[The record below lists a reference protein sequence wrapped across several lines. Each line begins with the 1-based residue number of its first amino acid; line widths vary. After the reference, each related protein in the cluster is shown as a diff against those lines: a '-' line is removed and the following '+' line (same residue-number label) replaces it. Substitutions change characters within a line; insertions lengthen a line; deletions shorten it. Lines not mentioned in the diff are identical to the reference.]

1 MDKEREKGML
11 FNSFSFLIFFP
22 IVVLL
27 YFIVPKKVR
36 YIWLL
41 IASYYFY
48 MSWNPKY
55 IVLILISTIIT
66 WVSGLLLEKFESVT
80 CRKWVVA
87 TSFATNL
94 GILFFFKYFDFAINN
109 VNKVL
114 GRVGVEL
121 IENPFDILL
130 PVGISFY
137 TFQALSYTV
146 DVYRGQVKAQKNPL
160 RYALFVS
167 FFPQLVAGPIERSKN
182 LLTQIE
188 DIDTKSK
195 WDFDRAV
202 SGLIMM
208 CWGLFQKMVIA
219 DRLKLFADR
228 VFANIHAFG
237 TIELILAAVAFALQI
252 YCDFSGYST
261 IALGAAK
268 VMGFDLMENF
278 KVPYFATGIQ
288 DFWRRWHI
296 SLSAWFKDYVYIPL
310 GGNRRGKWRKYLNLM
325 ITFLVSGLWHGAAWT
340 FVIWGAL
347 HGIYQ
352 VLEDLTVPLRDK
364 IKDALHVNREAFS
377 YRLGQM
383 AVTFALTTFAWI
395 FFRAGSISEAFYY
408 IERLFTKWNPWV
420 LFDQSLYQLGLDVTE
435 MNLAVIAVV
444 ILLLVDLLKYC
455 KNMNL
460 SEFLVKQN
468 LWFRW
473 AVVLF
478 LIISILVFGKYG
490 VDFDSTQFIYF
501 DF

>member
-1 MDKEREKGML
+1 ML

-66 WVSGLLLEKFESVT
+66 WVSGLLLEKFESVA

-202 SGLIMM
+202 SGLILM

-296 SLSAWFKDYVYIPL
+296 SLSSFFRDYVYIPL
-310 GGNRRGKWRKYLNLM
+310 GGNRKGKFNTYKNLF
-325 ITFLVSGLWHGAAWT
+325 IVWLLTGLWHGASWN
-340 FVIWGAL
+340 FVLWGL
-347 HGIYQ
+347 FFFVFLVIEKIGLLKL
-352 VLEDLTVPLRDK
+352 LEK
-364 IKDALHVNREAFS
+364 IPAFFS
-377 YRLGQM
+377 HAYLLIVVFFG
-383 AVTFALTTFAWI
+383 WI
-395 FFRAGSISEAFYY
+395 LFRFSDFRY
-408 IERLFTKWNPWV
+408 IP
-420 LFDQSLYQLGLDVTE
+420 
-435 MNLAVIAVV
+435 VV
-444 ILLLVDLLKYC
+444 IKGLFGLNGNAFMDFETKTLLIGNIIFILVALFSVTPIVKRFSIACQNSEKGSFPSVLYKI
-455 KNMNL
+455 L
-460 SEFLVKQN
+460 S
-468 LWFRW
+468 
-473 AVVLF
+473 VVLPLGILF
-478 LIISILVFGKYG
+478 LSTLALVG
-490 VDFDSTQFIYF
+490 DSYNPFLYFQF
-501 DF
+501 